1 MIGNS
6 RIKIIKTAFVVV
18 SRAEFATSDSAT
30 MSRMIEAIKKR
41 IPIISFLLT
50 GGVVLG
56 YEASKS
62 KVRQ

>member
-1 MIGNS
+1 MIGNN
-6 RIKIIKTAFVVV
+6 RIRIINTAFVVV
-18 SRAEFATSDSAT
+18 SRAEFATSDRAT
-30 MSRMIEAIKKR
+30 MSRMIEAIKNK
-41 IPIISFLLT
+41 IPIILTLLT